1 MNKKFALFLAC
12 CVVGGLAA
20 SCNDTVEWG
29 FQEENCLEG
38 TVVCDSNAVKTC
50 KNGEYEVTEECGS
63 TKVCDVA
70 TKTCVD
76 KPISGCIEN
85 TYQCSTN
92 NLQVCKGGQWQLAE
106 ACGADKTCNAAA
118 GKCDDNG
125 GTTCTEGDTRCDGD
139 KIATCGAD
147 GTYGE
152 SVACAN
158 EGEVCI
164 TGDDGKAA
172 CGTRSET
179 CEPGCVDDILT
190 TCDENG
196 AAVQKPCGEGETCGV
211 VDGQPACVV
220 KAACVEGQQ
229 KCEGDQIVTCGADGQ
244 WGDPADCET
253 DGEVCSSAVDGSGA
267 CVAPMGCDAGDSTV
281 DHGAKRC
288 NDSAPQICQN
298 GVWITQEACAEPTVC
313 DAGECVTCI
322 NDDTKC
328 ETSDGEEAKVHTVSK
343 CVDHEW
349 IVETEDCAAEGMV
362 CAGKTCG
369 YVREC
374 TDDDPTSFCTDDN
387 KYLVHCI
394 FGTSNEMCP
403 NGTACNA
410 DTARCEKPK
419 TCGNSALDVGEV
431 CDGTLFG
438 DQTCAT
444 ETGNDDATGNLTCI
458 NDCTEISVMDCYY
471 CGDYYV
477 NVDAG
482 EECDKMFFAEGK
494 RVCPEG
500 KVFATGKTD
509 KDITCSDACSVVIPD
524 GVCVDKCTES
534 VCTDGDIQ
542 VCNTETGVMAPSAK
556 CTNDPNAVNE
566 CASTT
571 ECKPFTCKDGFHNE
585 AGVCVANCT
594 ADICSDGKIQVCG
607 EDGKLG
613 PAANCTDDPNAVNAC
628 ASATACSTEVICLG
642 GYHEKDGVCVE
653 NCKANVCAAGKLQV
667 CGEDGKLGDATDCAL
682 ATNAAT
688 MACNAAGNACVI
700 ATCAE
705 DYELNAEGT
714 ACVAKVEPPKSCK
727 DKDGKDVA
735 DTDLGCSDATTLSTC
750 DKGTWSKEPELIKN
764 CFDAHGTAVCDSMAL
779 ACKVTACN
787 AGYEPNA
794 TNTACVAKVE
804 PPKSCKDKD
813 GKDVADTDL
822 GCSDAT
828 TLSTCDKGT
837 WSKEPE
843 LIKNCFDAHGTA
855 VCDSMALA
863 CKVTACNE
871 GYEPNATNTACVESA
886 YKAIDACSFV
896 AVKGTKAYGRVMVMG
911 TGETDPSKY
920 ETRVVCGADPTQ
932 VNAWTAPV
940 AASKNAACTT
950 GEEAECGVNDGLG
963 NNVEFVAD
971 LSGKAAGTHTCVF
984 EARVNEGSWY
994 LCGAGAKGWV
1004 PPVVMEA
1011 STDATDK
1018 TQSVTVEGGALWTN
1032 IVEAP
1037 EKYTSSNNP
1046 LSTVDIQ
1053 GQVLTQGATNGMY
1066 NTYDWNKGEIDFNSP
1081 YVKFTFTPE
1090 QIAAL
1095 SGKLILG
1102 ISFKYNSKNG
1112 NVKKGGVAVCNG
1124 DVCGDSC
1131 VFDVS
1136 TDMKTLNKEDC
1147 SLAFANTEGL
1157 SLRFVATGTG
1167 SDSKFRIGP
1176 VTIDA
1181 K

>member
-1 MNKKFALFLAC
+1 MGLRSFYRQNWPVVLEVQLFSGQVFFGVGFRAPLEVMIMNKKFALFLAC

-125 GTTCTEGDTRCDGD
+125 GTTCAEGDTRCDGD

-298 GVWITQEACAEPTVC
+298 GVWITQETCAEPTVC

-410 DTARCEKPK
+410 DTAQCETPK
-419 TCGNSALDVGEV
+419 TCGNSALDAGEV

-438 DQTCAT
+438 DRTCAT

-458 NDCTEISVMDCYY
+458 KECTEISVMDCYY

-509 KDITCSDACSVVIPD
+509 KDITCSDTCSVVIPD

-556 CTNDPNAVNE
+556 CTSDPNAVNE

-585 AGVCVANCT
+585 AGVCVADCT
-594 ADICSDGKIQVCG
+594 ADICLDGKIRVCG

-667 CGEDGKLGDATDCAL
+667 CGADGKLGDATDCAL

-727 DKDGKDVA
+727 DKDGNDVA
-735 DTDLGCSDATTLSTC
+735 GGDYGCETETKYSR
-750 DKGTWSKEPELIKN
+750 
-764 CFDAHGTAVCDSMAL
+764 
-779 ACKVTACN
+779 
-787 AGYEPNA
+787 
-794 TNTACVAKVE
+794 
-804 PPKSCKDKD
+804 CKDGAWVVMESCVSPEHGSSVCSALKE
-813 GKDVADTDL
+813 
-822 GCSDAT
+822 GC
-828 TLSTCDKGT
+828 
-837 WSKEPE
+837 E
-843 LIKNCFDAHGTA
+843 
-855 VCDSMALA
+855 
-863 CKVTACNE
+863 VTCNE
-871 GYEPNATNTACVESA
+871 GYKLNAEGKACEFVTPLHTT
-886 YKAIDACSFV
+886 IDACSFV
-896 AVKGTKAYGRVMVMG
+896 AVKGTKAYGRVMVTG
-911 TGETDPSKY
+911 TGETNPSKY

-994 LCGAGAKGWV
+994 LCGAGAKGGV

-1011 STDATDK
+1011 STDATGK

-1046 LSTVDIQ
+1046 FSHVDIQ
-1053 GQVLTQGATNGMY
+1053 GQVLSSGGSTDGMY
-1066 NTYDWNKGEIDFNSP
+1066 NTYHWNKGEIDFNSP

-1090 QIAAL
+1090 QIDAL
-1095 SGKLILG
+1095 SGKSILG
-1102 ISFKYNSKNG
+1102 VSFKYNSKND

-1147 SLAFANTEGL
+1147 SLEFANTEGL

-1167 SDSKFRIGP
+1167 SNSTFRIGP

>member
-1 MNKKFALFLAC
+1 MGLRSFYRQNWPVVLEVQLFSGQVFFGVGFRAPLEVMIMNKKFALFLAC

-298 GVWITQEACAEPTVC
+298 GVWITQETCAEPTVC

-419 TCGNSALDVGEV
+419 TCGNSALDAGEV

-509 KDITCSDACSVVIPD
+509 KDITCSDTCSVVIPD

-628 ASATACSTEVICLG
+628 ASATACGTEVICLG

-667 CGEDGKLGDATDCAL
+667 CGEDGKLGAATDCTL
-682 ATNAAT
+682 ASNAAT
-688 MACNAAGNACVI
+688 MTCNAAGDACVI

-705 DYELNAEGT
+705 NYELNAEGT

-735 DTDLGCSDATTLSTC
+735 HGDFGCETETKYSGC
-750 DKGTWSKEPELIKN
+750 DKGAWVEMVSCVSPE
-764 CFDAHGTAVCDSMAL
+764 HGSSVCSAL
-779 ACKVTACN
+779 EE
-787 AGYEPNA
+787 G
-794 TNTACVAKVE
+794 CVV
-804 PPKSCKDKD
+804 
-813 GKDVADTDL
+813 
-822 GCSDAT
+822 
-828 TLSTCDKGT
+828 TCD
-837 WSKEPE
+837 
-843 LIKNCFDAHGTA
+843 
-855 VCDSMALA
+855 
-863 CKVTACNE
+863 E
-871 GYEPNATNTACVESA
+871 GYKLNAEGKACEFVTPLHTTIE
-886 YKAIDACSFV
+886 ACSFV
-896 AVKGTKAYGRVMVMG
+896 AVNGTKAYGRVMVTG

-940 AASKNAACTT
+940 AASQNAACTT
-950 GEEAECGVNDGLG
+950 GEEAECGVKDILG

-1004 PPVVMEA
+1004 PPVQLA
-1011 STDATDK
+1011 ADTDATGK
-1018 TQSVTVEGGALWTN
+1018 TQSVSVSGGSTPKTLFISEYIHGNGGKRAL
-1032 IVEAP
+1032 EF
-1037 EKYTSSNNP
+1037 YNP
-1046 LSTVDIQ
+1046 TDTTIDLSTCKLKLYSNGSVTVNKTIDLSGSLAAGNVYVTCSSSVTDSDSTNCNDKGMTLQYNGDDAIELVCNDVTLDVIGKIGEQKNWSGTNEKDETISTKESTLIRKCDIVH
-1053 GQVLTQGATNGMY
+1053 GDTNGSDDFDPSVEWTSQPK
-1066 NTYDWNKGEIDFNSP
+1066 NTFSY
-1081 YVKFTFTPE
+1081 
-1090 QIAAL
+1090 
-1095 SGKLILG
+1095 LG
-1102 ISFKYNSKNG
+1102 SHT
-1112 NVKKGGVAVCNG
+1112 AVCA
-1124 DVCGDSC
+1124 
-1131 VFDVS
+1131 
-1136 TDMKTLNKEDC
+1136 E
-1147 SLAFANTEGL
+1147 
-1157 SLRFVATGTG
+1157 
-1167 SDSKFRIGP
+1167 
-1176 VTIDA
+1176 
-1181 K
+1181 

>member
-106 ACGADKTCNAAA
+106 ACGADKTCNAAV

-298 GVWITQEACAEPTVC
+298 GVWITQETCAEPTVC

-419 TCGNSALDVGEV
+419 TCGNSALDAGEV

-438 DQTCAT
+438 DRTCAT

-458 NDCTEISVMDCYY
+458 KECTEISVMDCYY

-509 KDITCSDACSVVIPD
+509 KDITCSDTCSVVIPD

-585 AGVCVANCT
+585 AGLCVANCT

-607 EDGKLG
+607 EDGKLA
-613 PAANCTDDPNAVNAC
+613 PETKCTNDPNAVNAC

-667 CGEDGKLGDATDCAL
+667 CGADGKLGDATDCAL

-688 MACNAAGNACVI
+688 MTCNATGNACVI

-727 DKDGKDVA
+727 DKDGNDVA
-735 DTDLGCSDATTLSTC
+735 GGDYGCETETKYSR
-750 DKGTWSKEPELIKN
+750 
-764 CFDAHGTAVCDSMAL
+764 
-779 ACKVTACN
+779 
-787 AGYEPNA
+787 
-794 TNTACVAKVE
+794 
-804 PPKSCKDKD
+804 CKDGAWVVMESCVSPEHGSSVCSALKE
-813 GKDVADTDL
+813 
-822 GCSDAT
+822 GC
-828 TLSTCDKGT
+828 
-837 WSKEPE
+837 E
-843 LIKNCFDAHGTA
+843 
-855 VCDSMALA
+855 
-863 CKVTACNE
+863 VTCNE
-871 GYEPNATNTACVESA
+871 GYKLNAEGKACEFVTPLHTTIE
-886 YKAIDACSFV
+886 ACSFV
-896 AVKGTKAYGRVMVMG
+896 AVNGSKAYGRVMVKG

-940 AASKNAACTT
+940 AASQNAACTT
-950 GEEAECGVNDGLG
+950 GEEAECGVKDKLG

-1011 STDATDK
+1011 STDATGK
-1018 TQSVTVEGGALWTN
+1018 TQSVTVSGGSTPKTLFISEYIHGNGGKRAL
-1032 IVEAP
+1032 EF
-1037 EKYTSSNNP
+1037 YNP
-1046 LSTVDIQ
+1046 TDTTIDLSTCKLKLYSNGSVTVNKTIDLSGSLAAGNVYVTCSSSVTDSDSTNCNDKGMTLQYNGDDAIELVCNDVTLDVIGKIGEQKNWSGTNEKDETISTKESTLIRKCDIVH
-1053 GQVLTQGATNGMY
+1053 GDTNGSDDFDPSVEWTSQPK
-1066 NTYDWNKGEIDFNSP
+1066 NTFSY
-1081 YVKFTFTPE
+1081 
-1090 QIAAL
+1090 
-1095 SGKLILG
+1095 LG
-1102 ISFKYNSKNG
+1102 SHT
-1112 NVKKGGVAVCNG
+1112 AVCA
-1124 DVCGDSC
+1124 
-1131 VFDVS
+1131 
-1136 TDMKTLNKEDC
+1136 E
-1147 SLAFANTEGL
+1147 
-1157 SLRFVATGTG
+1157 
-1167 SDSKFRIGP
+1167 
-1176 VTIDA
+1176 
-1181 K
+1181 

>member
-1 MNKKFALFLAC
+1 MGLRSFYRQNWPVVLEVQLFSGQVFFGVGFRAPLEVMIMNKKFALFLAC

-298 GVWITQEACAEPTVC
+298 GVWITQETCAEPTVC

-374 TDDDPTSFCTDDN
+374 TDDDPTAFCTDDN
-387 KYLVHCI
+387 KYLVYCI
-394 FGTSNEMCP
+394 FGGTSNEMCP
-403 NGTACNA
+403 DGTACNA
-410 DTARCEKPK
+410 DTAQCETPK
-419 TCGNSALDVGEV
+419 TCGNSALDAGEV

-438 DQTCAT
+438 DRTCAT

-458 NDCTEISVMDCYY
+458 KECTEISVMDCYY

-509 KDITCSDACSVVIPD
+509 KDITCSDTCSVVIPD

-585 AGVCVANCT
+585 AGLCVANCT

-607 EDGKLG
+607 EDGKLA
-613 PAANCTDDPNAVNAC
+613 PETKCTNDPNAVNAC

-642 GYHEKDGVCVE
+642 GYHEEGGVCVA
-653 NCKANVCAAGKLQV
+653 NCTANVCAAGKLQV
-667 CGEDGKLGDATDCAL
+667 CGEDGKLGAATDCTL

-727 DKDGKDVA
+727 DKDGNDVA
-735 DTDLGCSDATTLSTC
+735 NGDFGCETETKYS
-750 DKGTWSKEPELIKN
+750 G
-764 CFDAHGTAVCDSMAL
+764 
-779 ACKVTACN
+779 
-787 AGYEPNA
+787 
-794 TNTACVAKVE
+794 
-804 PPKSCKDKD
+804 CKDGAWVVMESCVSPEHGSSVCSALKE
-813 GKDVADTDL
+813 
-822 GCSDAT
+822 GC
-828 TLSTCDKGT
+828 
-837 WSKEPE
+837 E
-843 LIKNCFDAHGTA
+843 
-855 VCDSMALA
+855 
-863 CKVTACNE
+863 VTCNE
-871 GYEPNATNTACVESA
+871 GYKLNAEGKACEFVTPLHTT
-886 YKAIDACSFV
+886 IDACSFV
-896 AVKGTKAYGRVMVMG
+896 AVKGTKAYGRVMVTG
-911 TGETDPSKY
+911 TGETEPSKY

-940 AASKNAACTT
+940 AASQNAACTT

-1004 PPVVMEA
+1004 PPVQLA
-1011 STDATDK
+1011 ADTDATDK

-1037 EKYTSSNNP
+1037 EKYTSSNNR
-1046 LSTVDIQ
+1046 LNAVDINETL
-1053 GQVLTQGATNGMY
+1053 LTSGDTEGMY
-1066 NTYDWNKGEIDFNSP
+1066 NTYHWAKKTITFEKPYVELVFNS
-1081 YVKFTFTPE
+1081 E
-1090 QIAAL
+1090 EIAKL
-1095 SGKLILG
+1095 SGKSILG
-1102 ISFKYNSKNG
+1102 VSFKYNSGQTNI
-1112 NVKKGGVAVCNG
+1112 KKGGVAVCNG
-1124 DVCGDSC
+1124 DICGSSC
-1131 VFDVS
+1131 EFDVDGS
-1136 TDMKTLNKEDC
+1136 TIKTLAKEDC
-1147 SLAFANTEGL
+1147 SLTFSSTENL
-1157 SLRFVATGTG
+1157 SLRIVATGTG
-1167 SDSKFRIGP
+1167 SKSTFRIGP
-1176 VTIDA
+1176 VTVDA

>member
-1 MNKKFALFLAC
+1 MGLRNFYRQNWPVVLEVQLFSGQVFFGVGFRAPLEVMIMNKKFALFLAC

-298 GVWITQEACAEPTVC
+298 GVWITQETCAEPTVC

-328 ETSDGEEAKVHTVSK
+328 EVTSDSNGTKVHTVSK
-343 CVDHEW
+343 CVDHAW
-349 IVETEDCAAEGMV
+349 IVETADCAEEGMV

-374 TDDDPTSFCTDDN
+374 TDDDPTAFCTDDN
-387 KYLVHCI
+387 KYLVYCI
-394 FGTSNEMCP
+394 FGGTSNEMCP
-403 NGTACNA
+403 DGTACNA
-410 DTARCEKPK
+410 DTAQCETPK
-419 TCGNSALDVGEV
+419 TCGNSALDAGEV

-438 DQTCAT
+438 DRTCAT

-458 NDCTEISVMDCYY
+458 KECTEISVMDCYY

-509 KDITCSDACSVVIPD
+509 KDITCSDTCSVVIPD

-585 AGVCVANCT
+585 AGLCVANCT

-607 EDGKLG
+607 EDGKLA
-613 PAANCTDDPNAVNAC
+613 PETKCTNDPNAVNAC

-642 GYHEKDGVCVE
+642 GYHEEGGVCVA
-653 NCKANVCAAGKLQV
+653 NCTANVCAAGKLQV
-667 CGEDGKLGDATDCAL
+667 CGEDGKLGAATDCTL
-682 ATNAAT
+682 ASNAAT
-688 MACNAAGNACVI
+688 MTCNAAGDACVI

-705 DYELNAEGT
+705 NYELNAEGT

-735 DTDLGCSDATTLSTC
+735 HGDFGCETETKYSGC
-750 DKGTWSKEPELIKN
+750 DKGAWVEKVSCVSPE
-764 CFDAHGTAVCDSMAL
+764 HGSSVCSAL
-779 ACKVTACN
+779 EE
-787 AGYEPNA
+787 G
-794 TNTACVAKVE
+794 CVV
-804 PPKSCKDKD
+804 
-813 GKDVADTDL
+813 
-822 GCSDAT
+822 
-828 TLSTCDKGT
+828 TCD
-837 WSKEPE
+837 
-843 LIKNCFDAHGTA
+843 
-855 VCDSMALA
+855 
-863 CKVTACNE
+863 E
-871 GYEPNATNTACVESA
+871 GYKLNAEGKACEFVTPLHTTIE
-886 YKAIDACSFV
+886 ACSFV
-896 AVKGTKAYGRVMVMG
+896 AVNGSKAYGRVMVKG

-994 LCGAGAKGWV
+994 LCGAGATDWAD
-1004 PPVVMEA
+1004 PVQLA
-1011 STDATDK
+1011 ADTNATGK
-1018 TQSVTVEGGALWTN
+1018 TQSVTVSGGSTPKTYTESWGDGKKDGTGYAMTYTHTLEDGVSLSSIGN
-1032 IVEAP
+1032 VET
-1037 EKYTSSNNP
+1037 YSSVLGVTLTGKSSYNNKITI
-1046 LSTVDIQ
+1046 SDMGSV
-1053 GQVLTQGATNGMY
+1053 GRVEFAWVSY
-1066 NTYDWNKGEIDFNSP
+1066 NPTGG
-1081 YVKFTFTPE
+1081 
-1090 QIAAL
+1090 
-1095 SGKLILG
+1095 SGKLYVKVGEDTQTLTHE
-1102 ISFKYNSKNG
+1102 KETNG
-1112 NVKKGGVAVCNG
+1112 TFTYDFN
-1124 DVCGDSC
+1124 DS
-1131 VFDVS
+1131 
-1136 TDMKTLNKEDC
+1136 T
-1147 SLAFANTEGL
+1147 
-1157 SLRFVATGTG
+1157 ATSIEIYPESGTQNA
-1167 SDSKFRIGP
+1167 DHRIHIG
-1176 VTIDA
+1176 TITWTSM
-1181 K
+1181 

>member
-298 GVWITQEACAEPTVC
+298 GVWITQETCAEPTVC

-419 TCGNSALDVGEV
+419 TCGNSALDAGEV

-509 KDITCSDACSVVIPD
+509 KDITCSDTCSVVIPD

-628 ASATACSTEVICLG
+628 ASATACGTEVICLG

-667 CGEDGKLGDATDCAL
+667 CGEDGKLGAATDCTL
-682 ATNAAT
+682 ASNAAT
-688 MACNAAGNACVI
+688 MTCNAAGDACVI

-705 DYELNAEGT
+705 NYELNAEGT

-735 DTDLGCSDATTLSTC
+735 HGDFGCETETKYSGC
-750 DKGTWSKEPELIKN
+750 DKGAWVEMVSCVSPE
-764 CFDAHGTAVCDSMAL
+764 HGSSVCSAL
-779 ACKVTACN
+779 EE
-787 AGYEPNA
+787 G
-794 TNTACVAKVE
+794 CVV
-804 PPKSCKDKD
+804 
-813 GKDVADTDL
+813 
-822 GCSDAT
+822 
-828 TLSTCDKGT
+828 TCD
-837 WSKEPE
+837 
-843 LIKNCFDAHGTA
+843 
-855 VCDSMALA
+855 
-863 CKVTACNE
+863 E
-871 GYEPNATNTACVESA
+871 GYKLNAEGKACEFVTPLHTTIE
-886 YKAIDACSFV
+886 ACSFV
-896 AVKGTKAYGRVMVMG
+896 AVNGTKAYGRVMVTG

-940 AASKNAACTT
+940 AASQNAACTT
-950 GEEAECGVNDGLG
+950 GEEAECGVKDILG

-1004 PPVVMEA
+1004 PPVQLA
-1011 STDATDK
+1011 ADTDATGK
-1018 TQSVTVEGGALWTN
+1018 TQSVSVSGGSTPKTLFISEYIHGNGGKRAL
-1032 IVEAP
+1032 EF
-1037 EKYTSSNNP
+1037 YNP
-1046 LSTVDIQ
+1046 TDTTIDLSTCKLKLYSNGSVTVNKTIDLSGSLAAGNVYVTCSSSVTDSDSTNCNDKGMTLQYNGDDAIELVCNDVTLDVIGKIGEQKNWSGTNEKDETISTKESTLIRKCDIVH
-1053 GQVLTQGATNGMY
+1053 GDTNGSDDFDPSVEWTSQPK
-1066 NTYDWNKGEIDFNSP
+1066 NTFSY
-1081 YVKFTFTPE
+1081 
-1090 QIAAL
+1090 
-1095 SGKLILG
+1095 LG
-1102 ISFKYNSKNG
+1102 SHT
-1112 NVKKGGVAVCNG
+1112 AVCA
-1124 DVCGDSC
+1124 
-1131 VFDVS
+1131 
-1136 TDMKTLNKEDC
+1136 E
-1147 SLAFANTEGL
+1147 
-1157 SLRFVATGTG
+1157 
-1167 SDSKFRIGP
+1167 
-1176 VTIDA
+1176 
-1181 K
+1181 

>member
-1 MNKKFALFLAC
+1 MGLRSFYRQNWPVVLEVQLFSGQVFFGVGFRAPLEVMIMNKKFALFLAC

-125 GTTCTEGDTRCDGD
+125 GATCTEGDTRCDGD

-298 GVWITQEACAEPTVC
+298 GVWITQETCAEPTVC

-328 ETSDGEEAKVHTVSK
+328 EVTSDSNGTKVHTVSK
-343 CVDHEW
+343 CVDHAW
-349 IVETEDCAAEGMV
+349 IVETADCAEEGMV

-374 TDDDPTSFCTDDN
+374 TDDDPTAFCTDDN
-387 KYLVHCI
+387 KYLVYCI
-394 FGTSNEMCP
+394 FGGTSNEMCP
-403 NGTACNA
+403 DGTACNA
-410 DTARCEKPK
+410 DTAQCETPK
-419 TCGNSALDVGEV
+419 TCGNSALDAGEV

-438 DQTCAT
+438 DRTCAT

-458 NDCTEISVMDCYY
+458 KECTEISVMDCYY

-482 EECDKMFFAEGK
+482 EECDKMSFAEGK

-509 KDITCSDACSVVIPD
+509 KDITCSDTCSVVIPD

-642 GYHEKDGVCVE
+642 GYHEEGGVCVA
-653 NCKANVCAAGKLQV
+653 NCTANVCAAGKLQV
-667 CGEDGKLGDATDCAL
+667 CGEDGKLGAATDCTL

-727 DKDGKDVA
+727 DKDGNDVA
-735 DTDLGCSDATTLSTC
+735 NGDFGCETETKYSGCEDGAWVARESCVSPEHGSSVCSAL
-750 DKGTWSKEPELIKN
+750 KEGCE
-764 CFDAHGTAVCDSMAL
+764 
-779 ACKVTACN
+779 VT
-787 AGYEPNA
+787 
-794 TNTACVAKVE
+794 
-804 PPKSCKDKD
+804 
-813 GKDVADTDL
+813 
-822 GCSDAT
+822 
-828 TLSTCDKGT
+828 
-837 WSKEPE
+837 
-843 LIKNCFDAHGTA
+843 
-855 VCDSMALA
+855 
-863 CKVTACNE
+863 CNE
-871 GYEPNATNTACVESA
+871 GYKLNAEGKACEFVTPLHTTIE
-886 YKAIDACSFV
+886 ACSFV
-896 AVKGTKAYGRVMVMG
+896 AVNGTKAYGRVMVTGM
-911 TGETDPSKY
+911 GETDPSKY

-940 AASKNAACTT
+940 AASQNAACTT

-994 LCGAGAKGWV
+994 LCGAGATDWAD
-1004 PPVVMEA
+1004 PVQLA
-1011 STDATDK
+1011 ADTNATGK

-1053 GQVLTQGATNGMY
+1053 GKVLTQGATNGMY

>member
-1 MNKKFALFLAC
+1 MGLRSFYRQNWPVVLEVQLFSGQVFFGVGFRAPLEVMIMNKKFALFLAC

-125 GTTCTEGDTRCDGD
+125 GTTCAEGDTRCDGD

-244 WGDPADCET
+244 WGDPVDCET

-298 GVWITQEACAEPTVC
+298 GVWITQETCAEPTVC

-374 TDDDPTSFCTDDN
+374 TDDDPTAFCTDDN
-387 KYLVHCI
+387 KYLVYCI
-394 FGTSNEMCP
+394 FGGTSNEMCP
-403 NGTACNA
+403 DGTACNA
-410 DTARCEKPK
+410 DTAQCETPK
-419 TCGNSALDVGEV
+419 TCGNSALDAGEV

-438 DQTCAT
+438 DRTCAT

-458 NDCTEISVMDCYY
+458 KECTEISVMDCYY

-509 KDITCSDACSVVIPD
+509 KDITCSDTCSVVIPD

-628 ASATACSTEVICLG
+628 ASATACSTEIICLG

-667 CGEDGKLGDATDCAL
+667 CGADGKLGDATDCAL

-714 ACVAKVEPPKSCK
+714 ACVAKGEPPKSCK

-764 CFDAHGTAVCDSMAL
+764 CFDAHGTAICDSMAL

-787 AGYEPNA
+787 A
-794 TNTACVAKVE
+794 
-804 PPKSCKDKD
+804 
-813 GKDVADTDL
+813 
-822 GCSDAT
+822 
-828 TLSTCDKGT
+828 
-837 WSKEPE
+837 
-843 LIKNCFDAHGTA
+843 
-855 VCDSMALA
+855 
-863 CKVTACNE
+863 

-896 AVKGTKAYGRVMVMG
+896 AVKGTKAYGRVMVTG

-940 AASKNAACTT
+940 AASQNAACTT

-1011 STDATDK
+1011 STDATGK
-1018 TQSVTVEGGALWTN
+1018 TQSVTVSGGSTPKTLFISEYIHGSGGKRAL
-1032 IVEAP
+1032 EF
-1037 EKYTSSNNP
+1037 YNP
-1046 LSTVDIQ
+1046 TDTTIDLSTCKLKLYSNGSVTVNKTIDLSGSLAAGNVYVTCSSSVTDSDSTNCNDKGMTLQYNGDDAIELVCNDVTLDVIGKIGEQKNWSGTNEKDETISTKESTLIRKCDIVH
-1053 GQVLTQGATNGMY
+1053 GDTNGS
-1066 NTYDWNKGEIDFNSP
+1066 DDFDPSVEWTSQP
-1081 YVKFTFTPE
+1081 KDTF
-1090 QIAAL
+1090 
-1095 SGKLILG
+1095 SYLG
-1102 ISFKYNSKNG
+1102 SHT
-1112 NVKKGGVAVCNG
+1112 AVCA
-1124 DVCGDSC
+1124 
-1131 VFDVS
+1131 
-1136 TDMKTLNKEDC
+1136 E
-1147 SLAFANTEGL
+1147 
-1157 SLRFVATGTG
+1157 
-1167 SDSKFRIGP
+1167 
-1176 VTIDA
+1176 
-1181 K
+1181 

>member
-1 MNKKFALFLAC
+1 MGLRSFYRQNWPVVLEVQLFSGQVFFGVGFRAPLEVMIMNKKFALFLAC

-70 TKTCVD
+70 TKTCVA

-267 CVAPMGCDAGDSTV
+267 CVAPMGCEAGDSTV

-298 GVWITQEACAEPTVC
+298 GVWITQETCAEPTVC

-328 ETSDGEEAKVHTVSK
+328 EVTSDSNGTKVHTVSK
-343 CVDHEW
+343 CVDHAW
-349 IVETEDCAAEGMV
+349 IVETADCAEEGMV

-374 TDDDPTSFCTDDN
+374 TDDDPTAFCTDDN
-387 KYLVHCI
+387 KYLVYCI
-394 FGTSNEMCP
+394 FGGTSNEMCP
-403 NGTACNA
+403 DGTACNA
-410 DTARCEKPK
+410 DTAQCETPK
-419 TCGNSALDVGEV
+419 TCGNSALDAGEV

-438 DQTCAT
+438 DRTCAT

-458 NDCTEISVMDCYY
+458 KECTEISVMDCYY

-509 KDITCSDACSVVIPD
+509 KDITCSDTCSVVIPD

-585 AGVCVANCT
+585 AGLCVANCT

-607 EDGKLG
+607 EDGKLA
-613 PAANCTDDPNAVNAC
+613 PETKCTNDPNAVNAC

-642 GYHEKDGVCVE
+642 GYHEEGGVCVA
-653 NCKANVCAAGKLQV
+653 NCTANVCAAGKLQV
-667 CGEDGKLGDATDCAL
+667 CGEDGKLGAATDCTL

-727 DKDGKDVA
+727 DKDGNDVA
-735 DTDLGCSDATTLSTC
+735 NGDFGCETETKYSGCEDGAWVARESCVSPEHGSSVCSAL
-750 DKGTWSKEPELIKN
+750 KEGCE
-764 CFDAHGTAVCDSMAL
+764 
-779 ACKVTACN
+779 VT
-787 AGYEPNA
+787 
-794 TNTACVAKVE
+794 
-804 PPKSCKDKD
+804 
-813 GKDVADTDL
+813 
-822 GCSDAT
+822 
-828 TLSTCDKGT
+828 
-837 WSKEPE
+837 
-843 LIKNCFDAHGTA
+843 
-855 VCDSMALA
+855 
-863 CKVTACNE
+863 CNE
-871 GYEPNATNTACVESA
+871 GYKLNAEGKACEFVTPLHTTIE
-886 YKAIDACSFV
+886 ACSFV
-896 AVKGTKAYGRVMVMG
+896 AVNGTKAYGRVMVTG

-950 GEEAECGVNDGLG
+950 GEEAECCVNDGLG

-994 LCGAGAKGWV
+994 LCGAGATDWAD
-1004 PPVVMEA
+1004 PVQLA
-1011 STDATDK
+1011 ADTNATGK
-1018 TQSVTVEGGALWTN
+1018 TQSVTVSGGSTPKTLFISEYIHGNGGKRAL
-1032 IVEAP
+1032 EF
-1037 EKYTSSNNP
+1037 YNP
-1046 LSTVDIQ
+1046 TDTTIDLSTCKLKLYSNGSVTVNKTIDLSGSLAAGNVYVTCSSSVTDSDSTNCNDKGMTLQYNGDDAIELVCNDVTLDVIGKIGEQKNWSGTNEKDETISTKESTLIRKCDIVH
-1053 GQVLTQGATNGMY
+1053 GDTNGSDDFDPSVEWTSQPK
-1066 NTYDWNKGEIDFNSP
+1066 NTFSY
-1081 YVKFTFTPE
+1081 
-1090 QIAAL
+1090 
-1095 SGKLILG
+1095 LG
-1102 ISFKYNSKNG
+1102 SHT
-1112 NVKKGGVAVCNG
+1112 AVCA
-1124 DVCGDSC
+1124 
-1131 VFDVS
+1131 
-1136 TDMKTLNKEDC
+1136 E
-1147 SLAFANTEGL
+1147 
-1157 SLRFVATGTG
+1157 
-1167 SDSKFRIGP
+1167 
-1176 VTIDA
+1176 
-1181 K
+1181 

>member
-106 ACGADKTCNAAA
+106 ACGADKTCNAAV

-298 GVWITQEACAEPTVC
+298 GVWITQETCAEPTVC

-374 TDDDPTSFCTDDN
+374 TDDDPTAFCTDDN

-419 TCGNSALDVGEV
+419 TCGNSALDAGEV

-509 KDITCSDACSVVIPD
+509 KDITCSDTCSVVIPD

-542 VCNTETGVMAPSAK
+542 VCNIETGVMAPSAK

-585 AGVCVANCT
+585 AGVCVADCT
-594 ADICSDGKIQVCG
+594 ADICLDGKIRVCG
-607 EDGKLG
+607 EDGKLA
-613 PAANCTDDPNAVNAC
+613 PETNCTNDPNAVNAC

-667 CGEDGKLGDATDCAL
+667 CGADGKLGDATDCAL

-714 ACVAKVEPPKSCK
+714 ACVAKGEPPKSCK
-727 DKDGKDVA
+727 DKDGNDVE
-735 DTDLGCSDATTLSTC
+735 DTELGCSDATTLSTC
-750 DKGTWSKEPELIKN
+750 DKGTWSKDPELITN
-764 CFDAHGTAVCDSMAL
+764 CFDAHGTAICDSVAS

-787 AGYEPNA
+787 EGYEPNA

-813 GKDVADTDL
+813 GKDVANGDF
-822 GCSDAT
+822 GCETETKYSECEDGAWVVMESCVSPEHGSSVCSA
-828 TLSTCDKGT
+828 L
-837 WSKEPE
+837 KEGCE
-843 LIKNCFDAHGTA
+843 
-855 VCDSMALA
+855 
-863 CKVTACNE
+863 VTCNE
-871 GYEPNATNTACVESA
+871 GYKLNAEGKACEFVTPLHTTIE
-886 YKAIDACSFV
+886 ACSFV
-896 AVKGTKAYGRVMVMG
+896 AVNGTKAYGRVMVTG

-940 AASKNAACTT
+940 AASQNAACTT
-950 GEEAECGVNDGLG
+950 GEEAECGVKDKLG

-1011 STDATDK
+1011 STDATGK
-1018 TQSVTVEGGALWTN
+1018 TQSVTVSGGSTPKTYTESWGDGKKDGTGYAMTYTHTLEDGVSLSSIGN
-1032 IVEAP
+1032 VET
-1037 EKYTSSNNP
+1037 YSSVLGVTLTGKSSYNNKITI
-1046 LSTVDIQ
+1046 SDMGSV
-1053 GQVLTQGATNGMY
+1053 GRVEFAWVSY
-1066 NTYDWNKGEIDFNSP
+1066 NPTGG
-1081 YVKFTFTPE
+1081 
-1090 QIAAL
+1090 
-1095 SGKLILG
+1095 SGKLYVKVGEDTQTLTHE
-1102 ISFKYNSKNG
+1102 KETNG
-1112 NVKKGGVAVCNG
+1112 TFTYDFN
-1124 DVCGDSC
+1124 DS
-1131 VFDVS
+1131 
-1136 TDMKTLNKEDC
+1136 T
-1147 SLAFANTEGL
+1147 
-1157 SLRFVATGTG
+1157 ATSIEIYPESGTQNA
-1167 SDSKFRIGP
+1167 DHRIHIG
-1176 VTIDA
+1176 TITWTSM
-1181 K
+1181 

>member
-1 MNKKFALFLAC
+1 MGLRSFYRQNWPVVLEVQLFSGQVFFGVGFRAPLEVMIMNKKFALFLAC

-125 GTTCTEGDTRCDGD
+125 GTTCAEGDTRCDGD

-298 GVWITQEACAEPTVC
+298 GVWITQETCAEPTVC

-410 DTARCEKPK
+410 DTAQCETPK
-419 TCGNSALDVGEV
+419 TCGNSALDAGEV

-438 DQTCAT
+438 DRTCAT

-458 NDCTEISVMDCYY
+458 KECTEISVMDCYY

-509 KDITCSDACSVVIPD
+509 KDITCSDTCSVVIPD

-556 CTNDPNAVNE
+556 CTSDPNAVNE

-585 AGVCVANCT
+585 AGVCVADCT
-594 ADICSDGKIQVCG
+594 ADICLDGKIRVCG

-667 CGEDGKLGDATDCAL
+667 CGEDGKLGAATDCTL
-682 ATNAAT
+682 ASNAAT
-688 MACNAAGNACVI
+688 MTCNATGNACVI

-727 DKDGKDVA
+727 DKDGNDVA
-735 DTDLGCSDATTLSTC
+735 GGDYGCETETKYSR
-750 DKGTWSKEPELIKN
+750 
-764 CFDAHGTAVCDSMAL
+764 
-779 ACKVTACN
+779 
-787 AGYEPNA
+787 
-794 TNTACVAKVE
+794 
-804 PPKSCKDKD
+804 CKDGAWVVMESCVSPEHGSSVCSALKE
-813 GKDVADTDL
+813 
-822 GCSDAT
+822 GC
-828 TLSTCDKGT
+828 
-837 WSKEPE
+837 E
-843 LIKNCFDAHGTA
+843 
-855 VCDSMALA
+855 
-863 CKVTACNE
+863 VTCNE
-871 GYEPNATNTACVESA
+871 GYKLNAEGKACEFVTPLHTT
-886 YKAIDACSFV
+886 IDACSFV
-896 AVKGTKAYGRVMVMG
+896 AVKGTKAYGRVMVTG
-911 TGETDPSKY
+911 TGETNPSKY

-994 LCGAGAKGWV
+994 LCGAGAKGGV

-1011 STDATDK
+1011 STDATGK

-1046 LSTVDIQ
+1046 FSHVDIQ
-1053 GQVLTQGATNGMY
+1053 GQVLSSGGSTDGMY
-1066 NTYDWNKGEIDFNSP
+1066 NTYHWNKGEIDFNSP

-1090 QIAAL
+1090 QIDAL
-1095 SGKLILG
+1095 SGKSILG
-1102 ISFKYNSKNG
+1102 VSFKYNSKND

-1147 SLAFANTEGL
+1147 SLEFANTEGL

-1167 SDSKFRIGP
+1167 SNSTFRIGP